1 MLSRK
6 YLAAATAASV
16 LAIPTLA
23 HAAEPIDG
31 SQVAAEDM
39 DLQSSPSD
47 AITNLLD
54 GAQLAAGDQ
63 VDIQRLAQGIYG
75 ILERGSSDGKLLDLD
90 SGGSANIDPALFQA
104 LEGVA
109 PPLKSLRNIINTIS
123 PSLDRLKMLIEDSD
137 GSSSIGSS
145 ELGNLL
151 GSSKGSSDLSKLL
164 DDGTGSNSK
173 GSSDLITQI
182 KRIVDRHAQDQAA
195 PPTAPKSDKGM
206 DDARPGAGDDNKK
219 PSGNDEKF
227 TPIDINIDDREK
239 ADEFLDQLRKISNEM
254 NGDTSGKGSD
264 SESEGKDN
272 DDEGSATLDTQGLA
286 PGEYTVTGEIT
297 DKDGNTRPAEV
308 TFTIKD
314 KDDKDKDDSGKESGS
329 DKKDNGSSNSES
341 DKKDDNSSNSE
352 SGSGKS
358 DSDGDSDSSST
369 KKDNNSSNST
379 GGGMDAARPGANDSQ
394 VDAHAE
400 KPEKRVTSSSAPTT
414 PNNNAAKSI
423 QNANEGAKRNAEAA
437 SGSGNSNAIPG
448 GMDAA
453 RPGEN
458 QSNNT
463 GRSNGASTNNQ
474 AGANN
479 QTRTVDNT
487 NHNAQNGQPTNP
499 NDPNQPTE
507 QPANNA
513 AASNESLPVTG
524 AGLGK
529 IVLGVVGLLA
539 IGGAALFI
547 NYRRNQNV
555 G

>member
-31 SQVAAEDM
+31 SQVATEDM
-39 DLQSSPSD
+39 DLQASPSD

-109 PPLKSLRNIINTIS
+109 PPLKSLRNVINTIS
-123 PSLDRLKMLIEDSD
+123 PSLDRLKMLIKDSD

-195 PPTAPKSDKGM
+195 PSTSSKSDKGM

-254 NGDTSGKGSD
+254 NGDTSSKESD
-264 SESEGKDN
+264 SESEGK

-358 DSDGDSDSSST
+358 DSDGDTDSSST
-369 KKDNNSSNST
+369 KKDDNSSNST
-379 GGGMDAARPGANDSQ
+379 GGGMDAARPGANDSH

-414 PNNNAAKSI
+414 SNNNAAKSI

-458 QSNNT
+458 QSNNA
-463 GRSNGASTNNQ
+463 GRSNGTSTNNQ

-524 AGLGK
+524 AGVGK

-547 NYRRNQNV
+547 NYRRNRNV

>member
-39 DLQSSPSD
+39 DLQASPSD

-123 PSLDRLKMLIEDSD
+123 PSLDRLKMLIKDSD

-195 PPTAPKSDKGM
+195 PSTAPKSDKGM

-254 NGDTSGKGSD
+254 NGDTSGKESD
-264 SESEGKDN
+264 SESEGK

-358 DSDGDSDSSST
+358 DSDGDTDSSST
-369 KKDNNSSNST
+369 KKDDNSSNST

-400 KPEKRVTSSSAPTT
+400 KPEKRVTSSAAPTT
-414 PNNNAAKSI
+414 SNNNAAKSV

-458 QSNNT
+458 QPNNA
-463 GRSNGASTNNQ
+463 GRSNGTSTNNQ

-524 AGLGK
+524 AGVGK

>member
-39 DLQSSPSD
+39 DLQASPSD

-145 ELGNLL
+145 DLGNLL
-151 GSSKGSSDLSKLL
+151 GSSKGSSDLSNLL

-195 PPTAPKSDKGM
+195 PSSAPKSDKGM
-206 DDARPGAGDDNKK
+206 DDARPGTGDDDKK

-264 SESEGKDN
+264 YESEGK

-358 DSDGDSDSSST
+358 DSDGDTDSSST
-369 KKDNNSSNST
+369 KKDDNSSNST

-400 KPEKRVTSSSAPTT
+400 KPEKRVTSSAAPTT
-414 PNNNAAKSI
+414 SNNNAAKSV

-437 SGSGNSNAIPG
+437 SGSGNSNATPG

-458 QSNNT
+458 QSNNA
-463 GRSNGASTNNQ
+463 GRSNGTSTNNQ

-524 AGLGK
+524 AGVGK

>member
-31 SQVAAEDM
+31 SQVATEDM
-39 DLQSSPSD
+39 DLQASPSD

-145 ELGNLL
+145 DLGNLL
-151 GSSKGSSDLSKLL
+151 GSSKGSSDLSNLL

-195 PPTAPKSDKGM
+195 PSSAPKSDKGM
-206 DDARPGAGDDNKK
+206 DDARPGTGDDDKK

-264 SESEGKDN
+264 SESEGKD
-272 DDEGSATLDTQGLA
+272 DEGSATLDTQGLA

-297 DKDGNTRPAEV
+297 DKDGNTRPSEV

-341 DKKDDNSSNSE
+341 DKKDDNSSNS
-352 SGSGKS
+352 
-358 DSDGDSDSSST
+358 
-369 KKDNNSSNST
+369 T

-400 KPEKRVTSSSAPTT
+400 KPEKRVTSSAAPTT
-414 PNNNAAKSI
+414 SNNNAAKSV

-437 SGSGNSNAIPG
+437 SGSGNSNATPG

-458 QSNNT
+458 QSNNA
-463 GRSNGASTNNQ
+463 GRSNGTSTNNQ

-524 AGLGK
+524 AGVGK